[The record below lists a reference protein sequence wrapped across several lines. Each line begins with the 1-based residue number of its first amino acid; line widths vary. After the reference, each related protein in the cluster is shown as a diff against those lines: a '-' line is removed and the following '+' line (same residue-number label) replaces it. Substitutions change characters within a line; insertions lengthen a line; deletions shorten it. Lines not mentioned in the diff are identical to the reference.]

1 VTGAA
6 REVRTTCPYCGTGC
20 GLVATVENGRLTTVA
35 GDRLHPVNR
44 GATCQKPLRLPDSVA
59 AADRATQVLLRPSA
73 DHRWEASGWDEGL
86 QHVAERIAALR
97 AEHGP
102 DSLSMYVSGQLLTED
117 YYAAVKLVKGFLG
130 TNNLDSNSRLC
141 MSSAVA
147 GYKGSLGSDGPPP
160 SYADLAQADCLLV
173 LGSNAA
179 ACHPIVWGRVQARRR
194 EGSAVI
200 VVDPRRTPTAESAD
214 IHLQVRP
221 GSDLPLLNALLH
233 VIARDGLLD
242 TTFLERHTTGLEDAL
257 AVAREWTPERAA
269 QACGITAE
277 QIELAAH
284 RFGTAQ
290 RAMALWSMGA
300 NQSAVGTLKNQALI
314 NLCLATGNIGR
325 AGTGPL
331 SLTGQPNAMGGRE
344 SGGLAHL
351 LPGYRS
357 VASSED
363 RLELRRAWRLPPRA
377 PGISPQAGVPA
388 TELCEAI
395 ERGEVRAVWIVAT
408 NPVVSQ
414 PDAERFAA
422 ALRMCELVIV
432 QDAFHPT
439 ETGALAHVLLPAAG
453 WPEKDG
459 TMTNSER
466 RVSLVRRALDPP
478 GEALPD
484 WEIFARV
491 GRALGH
497 AEAFAWGD
505 AADVYDEYAALTEGR
520 LCDVSALSHERLLR
534 EGPLQWPVPR
544 RRTGDDHPGTPRLYG
559 SRRFPTADG
568 RARLVAAP
576 HADPVD
582 APSAEFP
589 LVLTTGRVAGQWH
602 TMTRTGKSPALLAEE
617 PEPFL
622 ELHAEDALE
631 AGLRDGELVRVR
643 SRRGAAHLKL
653 RISDRVAPGVAFAPF
668 HWGGLHLE
676 AGHLPLNNVTSP
688 ALDPTSKQPELKA
701 TAVCV
706 EPVQGPSGGAAGAS
720 GAAGARAAGGAAGR
734 VAATRATDRAARAA
748 AGELL
753 VVGTGMAAMATV
765 EAALAHD
772 PSLQVTLVGREP
784 DPPYDRVALSHLLAG
799 KVAEGRLAL
808 KPAAWFAERG
818 VRLIAGAEVT
828 ALDLEEGIATLGAGG
843 APGVAAAGGG
853 AAGGATAAGAGEPP
867 DTIRFGK
874 LVLATGS
881 QPALPPIAGIRR
893 PGVIPFRTLG
903 QVREILNASERAK
916 TAVVVGGGL
925 LGIEAARALRG
936 RGLSVTLIHRAD
948 RLMETQLD
956 EVGARLLARALT
968 DIDVILDGSTSAF
981 VGEEEDDASP
991 VRAVVL
997 ADGTRIPADL
1007 AVVATGIRPETALAA
1022 ASGLEVARGIVVD
1035 DSLRASAPNV
1045 WAVGECAEHR
1055 GVVHG
1060 LWPPLRAMAR
1070 AAGATIAGRPGAF
1083 HGALTATTLKV
1094 SGVDLFCAGDPALE
1108 QGDEELLELDT
1119 RRGRYERLIVRDGR
1133 LAGATLLGDMTDAP
1147 RLRELAVSGASV
1159 PDDVFSAA
1167 MPETATGDELV
1178 CSCQAVPRATIEA
1191 AIRNHNL
1198 RSVEQVSRH
1207 TQAGTGCGGCR
1218 LRVQGLLDDAEAE
1231 AVGELHDAAAPSS

>member
-1 VTGAA
+1 MSEAT
-6 REVRTTCPYCGTGC
+6 REIRTTCPYCGTGC
-20 GLVATVENGRLTTVA
+20 GLVARVENGRLTAVE
-35 GDRLHPVNR
+35 GDRLHPVNH
-44 GATCQKPLRLPDSVA
+44 GSTCQKPLRLPDSVA
-59 AADRATQVLLRPSA
+59 AADRATHVLQRPSA
-73 DHRWEASGWDEGL
+73 DHRWEQVGWDAGID
-86 QHVAERIAALR
+86 HVAARISEIQR
-97 AEHGP
+97 DHGA
-102 DSLSMYVSGQLLTED
+102 DAVSVYISGQLLTED

-147 GYKGSLGSDGPPP
+147 GYRGSLGSDGPPP
-160 SYADLAQADCLLV
+160 GYGDLAQADCMLV

-179 ACHPIVWGRVQARRR
+179 ACHPIVWGKVRARQR
-194 EGSAVI
+194 EGAAVI
-200 VVDPRRTPTAESAD
+200 VVDPRRTPTAEAAD
-214 IHLQVRP
+214 VHLQVRP

-233 VIARDGLLD
+233 VIERDGLLD
-242 TTFLERHTTGLEDAL
+242 ATFVERHTSGIEQAL

-269 QACGITAE
+269 EACGITAE
-277 QIELAAH
+277 QIEEVAH
-284 RFGTAQ
+284 RFGAAQ

-344 SGGLAHL
+344 TGGLAHL

-357 VASSED
+357 VASSEH
-363 RLELRRAWRLPPRA
+363 RLEMRRAWNLPARA
-377 PGISPQAGVPA
+377 PGISPQPGVAA

-395 ERGEVRAVWIVAT
+395 ESGRVKAVWIVAT

-422 ALRMCELVIV
+422 ALKMCELVIV

-466 RVSLVRRALDPP
+466 RVSLVQRALDPP

-497 AEAFAWGD
+497 AEAFAWED
-505 AADVYDEYAALTEGR
+505 AAAVYDEYAALTAGR

-544 RRTGDDHPGTPRLYG
+544 RRSGDDHPGTPRLYS
-559 SRRFPTADG
+559 SRRFSTPDG
-568 RARLVAAP
+568 RARLVATP
-576 HADPVD
+576 HAEPVD
-582 APSAEFP
+582 APSEEFP

-617 PEPFL
+617 PEPFV
-622 ELHAEDALE
+622 ELHADDAHA
-631 AGLRDGELVRVR
+631 AGLADGQLARVR
-643 SRRGAAHLKL
+643 SRRGTTHL
-653 RISDRVAPGVAFAPF
+653 RVRVSDRVAPGVAFAPF

-676 AGHLPLNNVTSP
+676 AGHLPLNGVTSP

-701 TAVCV
+701 TAVIV
-706 EPVQGPSGGAAGAS
+706 EAADQ
-720 GAAGARAAGGAAGR
+720 AAEANAA
-734 VAATRATDRAARAA
+734 RAARAA
-748 AGELL
+748 RSARIEHAEPLAQSAQVRSDLL
-753 VVGTGMAAMATV
+753 VIGTGMAATATV

-772 PSLQVTLVGREP
+772 PSLRVTMVGREP

-808 KPAAWFAERG
+808 KPSQWFAERG
-818 VRLIAGAEVT
+818 VRLLAGVEVT
-828 ALDLEEGIATLGAGG
+828 ALDLEAGIAMLARTGDGS
-843 APGVAAAGGG
+843 AAGSGDDDLPQRLG
-853 AAGGATAAGAGEPP
+853 
-867 DTIRFGK
+867 FGRV
-874 LVLATGS
+874 VLATGS
-881 QPALPPIAGIRR
+881 LPALPPIPGLDG
-893 PGVIPFRTLG
+893 PGVHPFRTLHD
-903 QVREILNASERAK
+903 VRAILREAETARR
-916 TAVVVGGGL
+916 AVVIGGGL

-936 RGLSVTLIHRAD
+936 RGLHVTLVHRAD

-956 EVGARLLARALT
+956 EVGARLLAR
-968 DIDVILDGSTSAF
+968 S
-981 VGEEEDDASP
+981 
-991 VRAVVL
+991 L
-997 ADGTRIPADL
+997 ADLDVVVDATTTKVGDGAVHLGDGTELPTDL
-1007 AVVATGIRPETALAA
+1007 VVVATGIRPETALARGA
-1022 ASGLEVARGIVVD
+1022 GLEVRRGIVVD

-1094 SGVDLFCAGDPALE
+1094 SGVDLFCAGDPAL
-1108 QGDEELLELDT
+1108 QPGDEELLEMDT
-1119 RRGRYERLIVRDGR
+1119 RRGRYKRLIVRDGR
-1133 LAGATLLGDMTDAP
+1133 LAGATLLGDMGDAP
-1147 RLRELAVSGASV
+1147 RLRELAVSGAPV
-1159 PDDVFSAA
+1159 PDDVFGSDADAA
-1167 MPETATGDELV
+1167 QTAAGDELV
-1178 CSCQAVPRATIEA
+1178 CSCQAVARTTIEA
-1191 AIRNHNL
+1191 AIRNNAL
-1198 RSVEQVSRH
+1198 RTVEQVSRR

-1218 LRVQGLLDDAEAE
+1218 LRVQALLDEAEAE
-1231 AVGELHDAAAPSS
+1231 TIDELREEAAAS

>member
-1 VTGAA
+1 MS

-20 GLVATVENGRLTTVA
+20 GLVARVENGRLTAVE
-35 GDRLHPVNR
+35 GDRMHPVNH
-44 GATCQKPLRLPDSVA
+44 GSTCQKPLRLPDSVT
-59 AADRATQVLLRPSA
+59 AADRATHVLARPSA
-73 DHRWEASGWDEGL
+73 DHRWEQVGWDAGID
-86 QHVAERIAALR
+86 HVAGRIAAIQR
-97 AEHGP
+97 DHGA
-102 DSLSMYVSGQLLTED
+102 DAVSVYISGQLLTED

-147 GYKGSLGSDGPPP
+147 GYRGSLGSDGPPP
-160 SYADLAQADCLLV
+160 GYGDLAQADCMLV

-179 ACHPIVWGRVQARRR
+179 ACHPIVWGKVRARQR
-194 EGSAVI
+194 EGAAVI
-200 VVDPRRTPTAESAD
+200 VVDPRRTPTAEAAD
-214 IHLQVRP
+214 VHLQVRP

-233 VIARDGLLD
+233 VIERDGLLD
-242 TTFLERHTTGLEDAL
+242 TTFVERHTSGIEQAL

-269 QACGITAE
+269 EACGISAQ
-277 QIELAAH
+277 QIEEVAH
-284 RFGTAQ
+284 RFGAAQ

-300 NQSAVGTLKNQALI
+300 NQSSVGTLKNQALI

-344 SGGLAHL
+344 TGGLAHL

-357 VASSED
+357 VASSEH
-363 RLELRRAWRLPPRA
+363 RLEMRRAWNLPARA
-377 PGISPQAGVPA
+377 PGISPQPGVAA

-395 ERGEVRAVWIVAT
+395 ESGRVKAVWIVAT

-453 WPEKDG
+453 WPEKEG

-497 AEAFAWGD
+497 EEAFAWED
-505 AADVYDEYAALTEGR
+505 AAAVYDEYAALTAGR

-544 RRTGDDHPGTPRLYG
+544 RRSGDDHPGTARLYS
-559 SRRFPTADG
+559 SRRFPTPDG
-568 RARLVAAP
+568 RARLVATP
-576 HADPVD
+576 HAEPVD
-582 APSAEFP
+582 APSEEFP

-617 PEPFL
+617 PEPFV
-622 ELHAEDALE
+622 ELHADDAHA
-631 AGLRDGELVRVR
+631 AGLSDGQLARVR
-643 SRRGAAHLKL
+643 SRRGAAHL
-653 RISDRVAPGVAFAPF
+653 RVRVSDRVAPGVAFAPF

-676 AGHLPLNNVTSP
+676 AGHLPLNGVTSP

-701 TAVCV
+701 TAVVV
-706 EPVQGPSGGAAGAS
+706 EAANP
-720 GAAGARAAGGAAGR
+720 AAEAAAA
-734 VAATRATDRAARAA
+734 RAARAA
-748 AGELL
+748 RIEQGDLL
-753 VVGTGMAAMATV
+753 VIGTGMAATATV

-772 PSLQVTLVGREP
+772 PSLRVTMVGREP

-808 KPAAWFAERG
+808 KPSQWFAERG
-818 VRLIAGAEVT
+818 VRLLTGVEVT
-828 ALDLEEGIATLGAGG
+828 ALDLEAGIATLAPAGG
-843 APGVAAAGGG
+843 ANGS
-853 AAGGATAAGAGEPP
+853 AAGAGDAPP
-867 DTIRFGK
+867 QRLAFGSV
-874 LVLATGS
+874 VLATGS
-881 QPALPPIAGIRR
+881 QPSLPPIPGLDG
-893 PGVIPFRTLG
+893 PGVHPFRTLHD
-903 QVREILNASERAK
+903 VRAILREAETARR
-916 TAVVVGGGL
+916 AVVIGGGL

-936 RGLSVTLIHRAD
+936 RGLHVTLVHRAD

-956 EVGARLLARALT
+956 EVGARLLARSLADL
-968 DIDVILDGSTSAF
+968 DVVVEATTTKVADGAVHLGDGS
-981 VGEEEDDASP
+981 
-991 VRAVVL
+991 VL
-997 ADGTRIPADL
+997 PADL
-1007 AVVATGIRPETALAA
+1007 VVVATGIRAETTLARSA
-1022 ASGLEVARGIVVD
+1022 GLEVRRGIVVD

-1094 SGVDLFCAGDPALE
+1094 SGVDLFCAGDPAL
-1108 QGDEELLELDT
+1108 QPGDEELLEMDT
-1119 RRGRYERLIVRDGR
+1119 RRGRYKRLIVRDGR
-1133 LAGATLLGDMTDAP
+1133 LAGATLLGDMGDAP
-1147 RLRELAVSGASV
+1147 RLRELAVSGAPV
-1159 PDDVFSAA
+1159 PDDVFGSDAA
-1167 MPETATGDELV
+1167 AAQTAAGDELV
-1178 CSCQAVPRATIEA
+1178 CSCQAVARTTIEA
-1191 AIRNHNL
+1191 AIRNDAL
-1198 RSVEQVSRH
+1198 RTVEQVSRR

-1218 LRVQGLLDDAEAE
+1218 LRVQALLDAAEAE
-1231 AVGELHDAAAPSS
+1231 TIDELREEAAAS

>member
-1 VTGAA
+1 MSEA

-20 GLVATVENGRLTTVA
+20 GLVARVEGGRLTAVS

-59 AADRATQVLLRPSA
+59 AADRATQVLVRPSA
-73 DHRWEASGWDEGL
+73 DHRWEPVGWDAGIA
-86 QHVAERIAALR
+86 HVAERIETLR
-97 AEHGP
+97 ERHGP
-102 DSLSMYVSGQLLTED
+102 DSLAVYVSGQLLTED

-160 SYADLAQADCLLV
+160 GYADLAQADCLLV

-179 ACHPIVWGRVQARRR
+179 SCHPIVWGRVRARQR
-194 EGSAVI
+194 EGATVV
-200 VVDPRRTPTAESAD
+200 VVDPRRTPTAEAAD
-214 IHLQVRP
+214 VHLQVRP

-242 TTFLERHTTGLEDAL
+242 DVFVERHTTGIDEAL

-269 QACGITAE
+269 AACGVDAALIE
-277 QIELAAH
+277 QVAH

-300 NQSAVGTLKNQALI
+300 NQSAVGTLKNQALN

-357 VASSED
+357 VASSEH

-388 TELCEAI
+388 TELCEAV
-395 ERGEVRAVWIVAT
+395 ERGDVRAVWIVAT

-422 ALRMCELVIV
+422 ALRRCELVIV

-439 ETGALAHVLLPAAG
+439 ETGALAHVLLPAAA

-484 WEIFARV
+484 WEVFARV

-497 AEAFAWGD
+497 AEAFAWED
-505 AADVYDEYAALTEGR
+505 AAAVYDEFAALTAGR

-559 SRRFPTADG
+559 SRRFETADG
-568 RARLVAAP
+568 RARIVPTP

-582 APSAEFP
+582 APSEEFP

-622 ELHAEDALE
+622 ELHADDALA
-631 AGLRDGELVRVR
+631 AGVRDGELVRIR
-643 SRRGAAHLKL
+643 SRRGAAHLRVRL
-653 RISDRVAPGVAFAPF
+653 SDRVAPGVSFAPF
-668 HWGGLHLE
+668 HWGDLHLE
-676 AGHLPLNNVTSP
+676 AGRLPLNGVTSP

-701 TAVCV
+701 TAICV
-706 EPVQGPSGGAAGAS
+706 EAASLAHE
-720 GAAGARAAGGAAGR
+720 AQVPGARSAAPRSRAGSSR
-734 VAATRATDRAARAA
+734 SRRARE
-748 AGELL
+748 GELL
-753 VVGTGMAAMATV
+753 VVGTGMSAMATV

-772 PSLQVTLVGREP
+772 PSLRVTMVGREP

-808 KPAAWFAERG
+808 KPSAWFSERS
-818 VRLIAGAEVT
+818 VRLIAGAEVA
-828 ALDLEEGIATLGAGG
+828 ALDLEEGIATLGAAGE
-843 APGVAAAGGG
+843 APGVAGDGDVPGRLA
-853 AAGGATAAGAGEPP
+853 
-867 DTIRFGK
+867 FGK

-881 QPALPPIAGIRR
+881 QPALPPIAGIGR

-903 QVREILNASERAK
+903 NVRAILNATETARH
-916 TAVVVGGGL
+916 AVVVGGGL

-936 RGLSVTLIHRAD
+936 RGLSVTLVHRAD

-968 DIDVILDGSTSAF
+968 DVEVVLAGSTVAF
-981 VGEEEDDASP
+981 AGDEDDGAAGGTAARPDDDGASP
-991 VRAVVL
+991 LRAVVL
-997 ADGTRIPADL
+997 ADGRRIPADL

-1022 ASGLEVARGIVVD
+1022 ASGLEVKRGVVVD

-1060 LWPPLRAMAR
+1060 LWPPLRAMAS

-1094 SGVDLFCAGDPALE
+1094 SGVDLFCAGDPSLE
-1108 QGDEELLELDT
+1108 PGDEELLELDT
-1119 RRGRYERLIVRDGR
+1119 RRGRYKRLIVRAGR

-1159 PDDVFSAA
+1159 PDDVFSADA
-1167 MPETATGDELV
+1167 PQTATGDELV
-1178 CSCQAVPRATIEA
+1178 CSCQAVPRTTIEA
-1191 AIRNHNL
+1191 AIRNHAL
-1198 RSVEQVSRH
+1198 RSVEQVARH

-1218 LRVQGLLDDAEAE
+1218 LRVQGLIDDAESE
-1231 AVGELHDAAAPSS
+1231 AVGELHDAATPS